1 MRIRIYCVSAGSAV
15 SSGVSN
21 RYARIRSELA
31 RAEKADPA
39 TALTHLRAVLDDVG
53 GLIDETLADAVVDA
67 ELSLRAAAEKVGLTE
82 NAIGPRLATTA
93 KLAGYAADGRVNA
106 KGVMRA
112 RYDKETGIAPPPAPP
127 PDAKP
132 MQFKRRRPNT

>member
-1 MRIRIYCVSAGSAV
+1 
-15 SSGVSN
+15 VSN

-31 RAEKADPA
+31 RAEKAELA
-39 TALTHLRAVLDDVG
+39 IALTHLRTVLDEVG
-53 GLIDETLADAVVDA
+53 ALIDETLADAVVDA

-82 NAIGPRLATTA
+82 NAIGPRLATTM

-106 KGVMRA
+106 KGVLRA
-112 RYDKETGIAPPPAPP
+112 RYDKETGNAPPPAPT

-132 MQFKRRRPNT
+132 MQFKRRRPTT

>member
-1 MRIRIYCVSAGSAV
+1 VRIRIYCVSAVSAL
-15 SSGVSN
+15 SLGVSN

-67 ELSLRAAAEKVGLTE
+67 ELSLRAAAEKAGLTE

-106 KGVMRA
+106 KGVIRA
-112 RYDKETGIAPPPAPP
+112 RYDKETGIAPPPAPT

-132 MQFKRRRPNT
+132 MQFKRRRRTT

>member
-1 MRIRIYCVSAGSAV
+1 VRSRIYCVSADSAV
-15 SSGVSN
+15 RLGVSN
-21 RYARIRSELA
+21 RYTRIRSELA

-53 GLIDETLADAVVDA
+53 RLIDETLANAVVDA

-112 RYDKETGIAPPPAPP
+112 RYDKETGIAPPPASP

-132 MQFKRRRPNT
+132 MQFKRRRPTT

>member
-1 MRIRIYCVSAGSAV
+1 M
-15 SSGVSN
+15 SN

-31 RAEKADPA
+31 RAEKADAA

-53 GLIDETLADAVVDA
+53 RLIDETLAEAVVDA

-112 RYDKETGIAPPPAPP
+112 RYDKETGLGPPPAPP

-132 MQFKRRRPNT
+132 MQFKRRRPTK

>member
-1 MRIRIYCVSAGSAV
+1 L
-15 SSGVSN
+15 GVSN
-21 RYARIRSELA
+21 RYTRIRSELA
-31 RAEKADPA
+31 CAEKADPA

-53 GLIDETLADAVVDA
+53 RLIDETLANAVVDA

-112 RYDKETGIAPPPAPP
+112 RYDKETGIAPPPTSP

-132 MQFKRRRPNT
+132 MQFKRRRRTT